1 MLTEWQ
7 RLEQVVKWAGLS
19 VNSFGREIGLS
30 RSETLYQIKR
40 GNNGISRDLAET
52 ICRRYPQISKG
63 WIMAGEGQMLLDG
76 LILKISRVPFF
87 DSDVEECVLRLG
99 ELEPAGEIMLPM
111 FDGCDF
117 AAVYYG
123 RAMSGDVESGSIVVL
138 KKSELDG
145 VLPGEIYLVVSERFV
160 VLRRVRQASDDA
172 MLCLET
178 SASQGCES
186 FEIPRESVGSIYRL
200 VGVVNSRKF

>member
-1 MLTEWQ
+1 
-7 RLEQVVKWAGLS
+7 
-19 VNSFGREIGLS
+19 
-30 RSETLYQIKR
+30 
-40 GNNGISRDLAET
+40 
-52 ICRRYPQISKG
+52 
-63 WIMAGEGQMLLDG
+63 MLLDG

-87 DSDVEECVLRLG
+87 DSDVEECVLRLE

-123 RAMSGDVESGSIVVL
+123 RAMSDDIEAGSIVVL
-138 KKSELDG
+138 KKTELDG

-160 VLRRVRQASDDA
+160 VLRRVRQGSNDE
-172 MLCLET
+172 MLRLEA
-178 SASQGCES
+178 SASQGRES

-200 VGVVNSRKF
+200 VGVVGSRKF

>member
-19 VNSFGREIGLS
+19 VNSFGREIGLA

-52 ICRRYPQISKG
+52 ICRRYPQVSKA
-63 WIMAGEGQMLLDG
+63 WVLAGEGQMLLDG
-76 LILKISRVPFF
+76 LILKISRVPFY
-87 DSDVEECVLRLG
+87 DSDVEECVLKLNESER
-99 ELEPAGEIMLPM
+99 AGEIMLPM

-123 RAMSGDVESGSIVVL
+123 SAMSDDVAAGSVVVL
-138 KKSELDG
+138 KKADIDG
-145 VLPGEIYLVVSERFV
+145 VLPGEIYLVVSENFV
-160 VLRRVRQASDDA
+160 VLRRVRQASDKS
-172 MLCLET
+172 MLRLE
-178 SASQGCES
+178 ASVSQERES
-186 FEIPRESVGSIYRL
+186 IEIPRESVGSIYRL
-200 VGVVNSRKF
+200 VGVVGARKF